1 MSERGQVLVVDDDP
15 SMGDMVVD
23 QLRQDGFAAAAFTR
37 AEDALG
43 ALKEREIDVVLTDF
57 KMKGMSGIELCGR
70 LREDRPDVPVVVMTA
85 FGSMDTAVAALRAG
99 ARDYVTKPIDLE
111 VLSWVLQRALE
122 YRELQ
127 EKVRL
132 LSAQREP
139 PAPFA
144 GIVGESPVM
153 VELFS
158 RIRRIADTDLSV
170 LILGESGTGK
180 ELVARALHQ
189 GSARSGGPFVAV
201 NCAALPETLVESEL
215 FGHSRGAFTDA
226 RAPRKGLLLEAD
238 GGTLLLDE
246 IGDVPL
252 AVQPKL
258 LRALQERRF
267 RPVGSDREVSF
278 DVRVLAATH
287 RDLEQAVD
295 EGRFRQDLFFRVNVV
310 ELRVPPLRARG
321 TDVLLLAE
329 DFLRRA
335 VARVEKQVTGI
346 SSGAARKLLEYPW
359 PGNVRE
365 LRNAIAHAVALTTY
379 DKLAA
384 GDLPQ
389 KICDCRSSQV
399 DLGVVDPAELIPLA
413 EVERRYV
420 LHVLDAV
427 GGHRAAAA
435 KVLGLDRKTLY
446 RKLQLYDAES

>member
-1 MSERGQVLVVDDDP
+1 VSERGQVLVVDDDP

-99 ARDYVTKPIDLE
+99 ARDFVTKPIDLE

-201 NCAALPETLVESEL
+201 NCAALPETLVESEF

>member
-1 MSERGQVLVVDDDP
+1 VSARGHVLVVDDDP

-23 QLRQDGFAAAAFTR
+23 HLRRVGFGATSCTR
-37 AEDALG
+37 AEDALR
-43 ALKEREIDVVLTDF
+43 ALKEKEVDAVLTDF
-57 KMKGMSGIELCGR
+57 RMKGMSGIELCGR
-70 LREDRPDVPVVVMTA
+70 VSDARPDVPVVVMTA

-99 ARDYVTKPIDLE
+99 ARDLVTKPVDLE
-111 VLSWVLQRALE
+111 VLSFVMQRAVE
-122 YRELQ
+122 YRALQ
-127 EKVRL
+127 EKVWL
-132 LSAQREP
+132 LSQQSEP
-139 PAPFA
+139 AAPFA
-144 GIVGESPVM
+144 GIVGESPAM

-158 RIRRIADTDLSV
+158 RIRRVAASGFSV

-189 GSARSGGPFVAV
+189 ASDRADKPFVAV

-215 FGHSRGAFTDA
+215 FGHARGAFTDA

-252 AVQPKL
+252 PVQPKL

-287 RDLEQAVD
+287 HDLEQAVE
-295 EGRFRQDLFFRVNVV
+295 EGRFRQDLFFRVNVI
-310 ELRVPPLRARG
+310 ELQVPPLRARG
-321 TDVLLLAE
+321 TDVLLLAGE
-329 DFLRRA
+329 FLHRSAARA
-335 VARVEKQVTGI
+335 DKQVTGI
-346 SSGAARKLLEYPW
+346 STAAARKLLEYPW

-365 LRNAIAHAVALTTY
+365 LRNAIAHAVALTAY
-379 DKLAA
+379 DKLAVE
-384 GDLPQ
+384 DLPRKVREYQ
-389 KICDCRSSQV
+389 TSQV
-399 DLGVVDPAELIPLA
+399 TLGGAGPAELIPLA

-427 GGHRAAAA
+427 GGQRATAARI
-435 KVLGLDRKTLY
+435 LGLDRKTLY
-446 RKLQLYDAES
+446 RKLRLYGDEA

>member
-1 MSERGQVLVVDDDP
+1 
-15 SMGDMVVD
+15 
-23 QLRQDGFAAAAFTR
+23 
-37 AEDALG
+37 
-43 ALKEREIDVVLTDF
+43 
-57 KMKGMSGIELCGR
+57 
-70 LREDRPDVPVVVMTA
+70 
-85 FGSMDTAVAALRAG
+85 
-99 ARDYVTKPIDLE
+99 
-111 VLSWVLQRALE
+111 
-122 YRELQ
+122 
-127 EKVRL
+127 
-132 LSAQREP
+132 
-139 PAPFA
+139 
-144 GIVGESPVM
+144 
-153 VELFS
+153 
-158 RIRRIADTDLSV
+158 
-170 LILGESGTGK
+170 
-180 ELVARALHQ
+180 
-189 GSARSGGPFVAV
+189 
-201 NCAALPETLVESEL
+201 
-215 FGHSRGAFTDA
+215 
-226 RAPRKGLLLEAD
+226 
-238 GGTLLLDE
+238 
-246 IGDVPL
+246 VPL